1 MKYENT
7 VAVLGSTG
15 SVGTQALEVA
25 EHLGI
30 KISLMVAGANA
41 RKMEAQVRKF
51 RPSVCVMQDEAAAK
65 ELAIALS
72 DTDIKVYGG
81 EAALLDAIA
90 ETDAPTVLHAISG
103 CAGLMPAITAAK
115 CGKRIAMANKE
126 AIVIAGEMLRR
137 TILENGA
144 ELIPVD
150 SEHSAIFQCLKG
162 NNHGE
167 VSRLLL
173 TASGGA
179 FRGKKRDELSHMTA
193 AEALAHPTWRMGAK
207 ITVDSASLMNK
218 GFEVIEAVRLFG
230 VKPEQVKVVV
240 QRESI
245 IHSMVEYIDNAVI
258 AQIGAPDMRE
268 CIQYAFTYPNRR
280 ASLAAKLDFAKLGT
294 LHFEEPDTD
303 TFRLLPLAFYAIE
316 KDGVL
321 PCVLNAADEVAVEAF
336 LRDKLSFLG
345 IMDTVEKAV
354 TSWKNH
360 VPESIEDLLETDR
373 EARSFTAKL
382 IGK

>member
-179 FRGKKRDELSHMTA
+179 FRGK
-193 AEALAHPTWRMGAK
+193 
-207 ITVDSASLMNK
+207 
-218 GFEVIEAVRLFG
+218 
-230 VKPEQVKVVV
+230 
-240 QRESI
+240 RE
-245 IHSMVEYIDNAVI
+245 
-258 AQIGAPDMRE
+258 
-268 CIQYAFTYPNRR
+268 
-280 ASLAAKLDFAKLGT
+280 
-294 LHFEEPDTD
+294 
-303 TFRLLPLAFYAIE
+303 
-316 KDGVL
+316 
-321 PCVLNAADEVAVEAF
+321 
-336 LRDKLSFLG
+336 
-345 IMDTVEKAV
+345 
-354 TSWKNH
+354 TS
-360 VPESIEDLLETDR
+360 SRT
-373 EARSFTAKL
+373 
-382 IGK
+382 